1 VTGPAG
7 AGLGDPLPRVVLLDD
22 DPAIRRLVELVLEDE
37 ALALTTC
44 ASVAQARA
52 ALAQAPTR
60 LLLTD
65 LMMPGETGLD
75 LLEQWQADPGL
86 PRPARLVVFSA
97 GLDASTR
104 SRLSRLG
111 VWRLLSKPVAVAEL
125 LDVVRQALDGD
136 DDPPAE
142 GDPAA
147 AAIAAAPPTPGRAA
161 DGART
166 RAIAGQFAGQAEL
179 YDTFRAS
186 CLPLFQDDLRQGD
199 AALSAGDAATLRR
212 LGHSLKGVLH
222 GLGETAAGDA
232 AERLDLAA
240 QQALSA
246 TPPNPA
252 GLAAPWL
259 ALRGLLQA
267 LVEGRDG
274 AAAPRAD

>member
-7 AGLGDPLPRVVLLDD
+7 ARVGDPLPRVVLLDD
-22 DPAIRRLVELVLEDE
+22 DPAICRLVELILEEE

-65 LMMPGETGLD
+65 LMMSGETGLD

-86 PRPARLVVFSA
+86 PRPARVVVFSA
-97 GLDASTR
+97 GLDAPTR
-104 SRLSRLG
+104 SRLARLG
-111 VWRLLSKPVAVAEL
+111 VWRLLAKPVAVSEL
-125 LDVVRQALDGD
+125 LGVVRKALDSG

-147 AAIAAAPPTPGRAA
+147 PAVAQASPTPSGAGE
-161 DGART
+161 GARAH
-166 RAIAGQFAGQAEL
+166 AIAGQFAGQAAL
-179 YDTFRAS
+179 YDAFRSS
-186 CLPLFQDDLRQGD
+186 CLALFRDDLSQGD

-240 QQALSA
+240 QQAL
-246 TPPNPA
+246 A
-252 GLAAPWL
+252 GTLPELASLAAPWH

-267 LVEGRDG
+267 LVDGQDG
-274 AAAPRAD
+274 AAGPRAD